1 MKNIFA
7 RSIASKISNMS
18 FTTHIKAVSFVAFSI
33 LIHGLSSSPP
43 VYAYFKGSSI
53 EDPFNQVNKS
63 SKSPSDRKQRER
75 YLSSTIETKIEQ
87 DFNAGRRNMDLG
99 QYLKAINKY
108 SRAIE
113 GLRTLVNS
121 LSAGEGLKRVWANL
135 AICHENRSLA
145 FLKHYSAFPSM
156 TELNDRA
163 LEDLGEAARYY
174 HLADDRA
181 KVLETLQE
189 IRRIW
194 GSKADRYERWYS
206 K

>member
-1 MKNIFA
+1 MKNTFA

-18 FTTHIKAVSFVAFSI
+18 FITHAKAVSFVAFSI

-63 SKSPSDRKQRER
+63 SKSPSARKQRER
-75 YLSSTIETKIEQ
+75 YLSSTIETEIEQ
-87 DFNAGRRNMDLG
+87 HFNAGRRNFDLG
-99 QYLKAINKY
+99 KYPLAIADYNL
-108 SRAIE
+108 AIAR
-113 GLRTLVNS
+113 LRTLSDSVG
-121 LSAGEGLKRVWANL
+121 GERLTRVWANL

-145 FLKHYSAFPSM
+145 FLKQYSAFPSM
-156 TELNDRA
+156 TEYSDRA
-163 LEDLGEAARYY
+163 LKDLGEAARYY
-174 HLADDRA
+174 HLANDRA
-181 KVLETLQE
+181 NVLETIQK

-194 GSKADRYERWYS
+194 GSEADRYERWYS

>member
-1 MKNIFA
+1 MKNTFA

-18 FTTHIKAVSFVAFSI
+18 FATHTKAVSFVAFSI

-75 YLSSTIETKIEQ
+75 YLSSTIETEIEQ
-87 DFNAGRRNMDLG
+87 NFNAGRRNMDLG
-99 QYLKAINKY
+99 KYLKAIY
-108 SRAIE
+108 DYGQAIYD
-113 GLRTLVNS
+113 LRTLSNAVG
-121 LSAGEGLKRVWANL
+121 GERLKRVWANL

-145 FLKHYSAFPSM
+145 FLKQYSAFPSM
-156 TELNDRA
+156 TEYNDRA
-163 LEDLGEAARYY
+163 LKDLGDAAHYY
-174 HLADDRA
+174 DLANDRA

>member
-1 MKNIFA
+1 MKNTFA
-7 RSIASKISNMS
+7 RSITSKISNMS
-18 FTTHIKAVSFVAFSI
+18 LTTHTKAVSFVVFSI

-53 EDPFNQVNKS
+53 EDPLNQVNKS

-75 YLSSTIETKIEQ
+75 YLSSTIETEIEQ
-87 DFNAGRRNMDLG
+87 NFNAGRRNMDLG
-99 QYLKAINKY
+99 KYLQATYDYGKAIG
-108 SRAIE
+108 
-113 GLRTLVNS
+113 GLRTLSDAVG
-121 LSAGEGLKRVWANL
+121 GERLKRVWANL

-156 TELNDRA
+156 TEYNDRA
-163 LEDLGEAARYY
+163 LDDLGEAARYY
-174 HLADDRA
+174 DLADDRA

-194 GSKADRYERWYS
+194 GSKADRYERWYR